1 MPRPSFNRV
10 THTNLDGINVFGR
23 RPTLF
28 ASVEYKSSLSWKML
42 LTTSFLYLVPSFQF
56 TLFAYYQFR

>member
-1 MPRPSFNRV
+1 MV
-10 THTNLDGINVFGR
+10 THTNLHGLNEDGR
-23 RPTLF
+23 RKTMKD
-28 ASVEYKSSLSWKML
+28 SVEYKSELSWKML

>member
-1 MPRPSFNRV
+1 MV
-10 THTNLDGINVFGR
+10 TQTNLHGLNEDGR
-23 RPTLF
+23 RKTMKD
-28 ASVEYKSSLSWKML
+28 SVEYKSDLSWKML